1 MNPANIRAARIIVF
15 DVNETLL
22 DLTTIEPLF
31 DRIFG
36 DVRMLREWFSE
47 LILYSQSMTLSEL
60 YTPFGELAAGTMR
73 MVGTNNGIAVS
84 DADIAELK
92 ELISSMPAYPDV
104 VPALERLINAGFR
117 LVTLTNSANTLSP
130 SPLEKAGIAHF
141 FDRHFSVEAVG
152 KFKPAQETYRYV
164 ANELGVE
171 TKSLCMV
178 ACHLWDII
186 GAQAAGYQGAF
197 INRPH
202 NALLS
207 ASKVPLPDL
216 VASELTKLA
225 ELIIHR
231 NPQPK

>member
-1 MNPANIRAARIIVF
+1 MNPPVIRATRIIVF

-22 DLTTIEPLF
+22 DITTIEPLF

-36 DVRMLREWFSE
+36 DVKMLREWFSE
-47 LILYSQSMTLSEL
+47 LILYSQSITLSEL
-60 YTPFGELAAGTMR
+60 YTPFGELAAGTLR
-73 MVGTNNGIAVS
+73 MVGTNNRIAVS
-84 DADIAELK
+84 DADIAELH
-92 ELISSMPAYPDV
+92 ELLSSMPAYPDV

-117 LVTLTNSANTLSP
+117 LVTLTNSADTLSP

-152 KFKPAQETYRYV
+152 KFKPAQETYQYV

-171 TKSLCMV
+171 TESLCMV

-186 GAQAAGYQGAF
+186 GAQTAGYQGAF

-202 NALLS
+202 NALLP
-207 ASKVPLPDL
+207 ASKVPVPDL

-225 ELIIHR
+225 ELIIDR
-231 NPQPK
+231 NPHPK